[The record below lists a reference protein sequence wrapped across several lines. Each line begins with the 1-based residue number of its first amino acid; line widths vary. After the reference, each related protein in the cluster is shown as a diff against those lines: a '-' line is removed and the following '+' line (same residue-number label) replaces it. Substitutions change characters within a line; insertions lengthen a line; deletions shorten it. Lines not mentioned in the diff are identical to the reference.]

1 MSTSKSGSSQAE
13 IDLAVFLDDKPPA
26 TKSGVDDFCIEF
38 MLYYRCVFHMIRPA
52 SSSPGYQPAAGPP
65 LTPMSHGLDDG
76 PDSARCRSSGAS
88 AA

>member
-38 MLYYRCVFHMIRPA
+38 MLYDRCVFHDPAGIEFAGVPAGCGPTFDTNVPRP
-52 SSSPGYQPAAGPP
+52 
-65 LTPMSHGLDDG
+65 
-76 PDSARCRSSGAS
+76 R
-88 AA
+88 